1 MSFDSDETVLPDD
14 GKRHDTLS
22 PGDFLEKYRII
33 RLLGR
38 GGMGEVYEAE
48 HKKLGKRYAL
58 KILSPEI
65 VARKDAL
72 ERFNREAVVMAQLEH
87 PHILEVDDYGEN
99 EGLYWLRM
107 PLVAGLIVKGQHAQ
121 SLGDLLEAKGRLSEA
136 ETVEYLRQ
144 ILDGL
149 DYAHKQG
156 VIHRDLK
163 PSNILLT
170 KKGIKIADFG
180 LVRLAGEKWVQ
191 SQVKLTVA
199 HSMTIGEMDTQ
210 IEGESDSKG
219 TSRRALLGTYE
230 FMSPEQKEG
239 QEVDERSDLYT
250 VGLIGFRLL
259 TREKILGLERPS
271 ELLPGISAKWDS
283 WLLMGLASRVKRRF
297 QSASEM
303 LEALP
308 GDISEN
314 VRKTQIRPKVSK
326 QTEKTKRLK
335 TVDSVQNTQQLSS
348 HALADCPDCI
358 ASYSHSR
365 LCFKAR
371 IIEPLN
377 MDDRFCVTTAV
388 GLFAMTKRQFY
399 ESFPGVVQS
408 RSYQEDGNYHYP
420 NPPAV
425 ATQFR
430 VDDSIGPQVKPP
442 QIASMAEKSTSFSLP
457 EFNKP
462 WKVPELG
469 LEMVWIR
476 AGSFTMGSPASEEDR
491 YKNER
496 QHKVSL
502 TKGYWLGKYEV
513 TQGEWKAL
521 MGTNIIQQRDKA
533 NPEWSMRG
541 EGAYYPIYYVSWKE
555 AVEFCRKL
563 TELERSAGRLLP
575 GYEYFLPTE
584 AQWEYACRAGTT
596 GPYNTGRGE
605 SALSR
610 AGWWSGNSEGKTHP
624 VGQKQANQ
632 LGLYDMH
639 GNVCEWCFDWYGGYA
654 KGPATNPVRSSS
666 GGRRVHRGGG
676 WDFLARN
683 RSAYRGNSAQSF
695 CSLNLGFRLALR
707 AVP

>member
-99 EGLYWLRM
+99 EGLYWLHM

-121 SLGDLLEAKGRLSEA
+121 SLGDLLEAKGRLPEA

-199 HSMTIGEMDTQ
+199 HSMTIGKMDTQ

-259 TREKILGLERPS
+259 TGEKVLGLERPS

-314 VRKTQIRPKVSK
+314 VRKTQIRPNPSSTVQKVK
-326 QTEKTKRLK
+326 GLIYA
-335 TVDSVQNTQQLSS
+335 DS
-348 HALADCPDCI
+348 
-358 ASYSHSR
+358 
-365 LCFKAR
+365 
-371 IIEPLN
+371 
-377 MDDRFCVTTAV
+377 
-388 GLFAMTKRQFY
+388 GLIFA
-399 ESFPGVVQS
+399 
-408 RSYQEDGNYHYP
+408 
-420 NPPAV
+420 
-425 ATQFR
+425 
-430 VDDSIGPQVKPP
+430 
-442 QIASMAEKSTSFSLP
+442 
-457 EFNKP
+457 
-462 WKVPELG
+462 
-469 LEMVWIR
+469 
-476 AGSFTMGSPASEEDR
+476 
-491 YKNER
+491 
-496 QHKVSL
+496 VSL
-502 TKGYWLGKYEV
+502 HYIL
-513 TQGEWKAL
+513 
-521 MGTNIIQQRDKA
+521 DDF
-533 NPEWSMRG
+533 
-541 EGAYYPIYYVSWKE
+541 GA
-555 AVEFCRKL
+555 
-563 TELERSAGRLLP
+563 G
-575 GYEYFLPTE
+575 
-584 AQWEYACRAGTT
+584 
-596 GPYNTGRGE
+596 
-605 SALSR
+605 
-610 AGWWSGNSEGKTHP
+610 
-624 VGQKQANQ
+624 GQ
-632 LGLYDMH
+632 
-639 GNVCEWCFDWYGGYA
+639 F
-654 KGPATNPVRSSS
+654 
-666 GGRRVHRGGG
+666 
-676 WDFLARN
+676 
-683 RSAYRGNSAQSF
+683 
-695 CSLNLGFRLALR
+695 
-707 AVP
+707 